1 MIGRIEGKLLEKRGG
16 EILVDVQGLG
26 YELSVPMTTLFSLPA
41 QGHQVVLF
49 VHLVVRE
56 DAQLLY
62 GFSGRAERDLFRQ
75 MIKVSGVGPKVAL
88 AILSGLDA
96 AAFRR
101 CVEAED
107 TATLIRLPGI
117 GRKTAERL
125 LLDLRD
131 RLDGVGS
138 SAEAPAV
145 TVQSDDPM
153 REAEAALIA
162 LGYRPQ
168 EAAKAVAGASNE
180 LGESECCSEDLIRL
194 ALKRMVSA

>member
-26 YELSVPMTTLFSLPA
+26 YELSVPMTTLFTLPA
-41 QGHQVVLF
+41 PRHQVVLF

-101 CVEAED
+101 CVESED
-107 TATLIRLPGI
+107 AATLIRLPGI

-131 RLDGVGS
+131 RLEGAD
-138 SAEAPAV
+138 PAADV
-145 TVQSDDPM
+145 PELAVRPGDSM

-168 EAAKAVAGASNE
+168 EATKAVAGARNE
-180 LGESECCSEDLIRL
+180 LGESECRSEELIRL